1 MFQAGT
7 TVFGISGHAK
17 FQLCLEKSTSLASHK
32 GERTEQIQTA
42 SGKPSSSHGT
52 GNGFCS
58 LSCSDVTWVRR
69 ILCDISDIT
78 LGVSWAGRNIWR
90 PTIYHLARSV
100 SLCHEND
107 HAKDAEWYWV
117 SCVNHQ
123 RRYPAVWLW
132 ICEGAASLEGTLT
145 SAMQHEYFKMLMQI
159 YWTKSALYLS
169 SWQPTTTDSLSLLQ
183 KNDPIVSIIHVL
195 QLLHILTNTH
205 HSSEFNWTCL
215 ASEMHARRK

>member
-1 MFQAGT
+1 MQSVALT
-7 TVFGISGHAK
+7 LPSN
-17 FQLCLEKSTSLASHK
+17 QLFVVMRHVPSRDYRVWNFRASTSLASHK

-69 ILCDISDIT
+69 ILWYQWYHIGRW
-78 LGVSWAGRNIWR
+78 LSWEKHME
-90 PTIYHLARSV
+90 TDHLSPGKECI
-100 SLCHEND
+100 CHEND

-145 SAMQHEYFKMLMQI
+145 YWHQQCSTHTLRCSHNFTYFTEPNLHC
-159 YWTKSALYLS
+159 TFR
-169 SWQPTTTDSLSLLQ
+169 PDSQQQRS
-183 KNDPIVSIIHVL
+183 HY
-195 QLLHILTNTH
+195 H
-205 HSSEFNWTCL
+205 FF
-215 ASEMHARRK
+215 RRTIR